1 MAESSYFIIFIT
13 AILSGNMVF
22 AKFLG
27 LCPFFGV
34 TNKMEDAVGM
44 GFAVIVVQMVTVL
57 VTWPLYHLVLLPLGL
72 EILKTMMFILVI
84 AACVQMLEAIMKKIA
99 PRLYK
104 ALGVFLPLITTNCII
119 LGIALI
125 IIAEKLD
132 FGRAMWYAFCASLG
146 FMLALVLMTAKSC
159 TRCSFSI
166 FYCDNYI
173 YCIYRFWWIC
183 NELNSLYNTFIKKE
197 IICLYQHKFFITY

>member
-44 GFAVIVVQMVTVL
+44 GLAVIVVQMVTVL

-84 AACVQMLEAIMKKIA
+84 AACVQMLEAIMKKIT

-125 IIAEKLD
+125 VIAENLD

-146 FMLALVLMTAKSC
+146 FMFALVIMTALRDKVKNAP
-159 TRCSFSI
+159 I
-166 FYCDNYI
+166 PKAVQGMP
-173 YCIYRFWWIC
+173 
-183 NELNSLYNTFIKKE
+183 LA
-197 IICLYQHKFFITY
+197 FFIATIISIAFIGFGGFAMN

>member
-44 GFAVIVVQMVTVL
+44 GLAVIVVQMVTVL

-84 AACVQMLEAIMKKIA
+84 AACVQMLEAIMKKIT

-125 IIAEKLD
+125 VIAENLD

-146 FMLALVLMTAKSC
+146 FMFALVIMTALRDKVKNAP
-159 TRCSFSI
+159 I
-166 FYCDNYI
+166 PKAVQGMP
-173 YCIYRFWWIC
+173 
-183 NELNSLYNTFIKKE
+183 LA
-197 IICLYQHKFFITY
+197 FFIATIISIAFIGFSGFAMN

>member
-44 GFAVIVVQMVTVL
+44 GLAVIVVQMVTVL
-57 VTWPLYHLVLLPLGL
+57 VTWPLYNLVLLPLGL

-84 AACVQMLEAIMKKIA
+84 AACVQMLEAIMKKIS

-125 IIAEKLD
+125 VIAEKLD

-146 FMLALVLMTAKSC
+146 FMLALVLMT
-159 TRCSFSI
+159 
-166 FYCDNYI
+166 
-173 YCIYRFWWIC
+173 
-183 NELNSLYNTFIKKE
+183 SLRDKVKNAPIPKAVQGMP
-197 IICLYQHKFFITY
+197 LAFFIATIISIAFIGFSGFAMN

>member
-84 AACVQMLEAIMKKIA
+84 AACVQMLEAIMKKIT

-125 IIAEKLD
+125 VIAENLD

-146 FMLALVLMTAKSC
+146 FMFALVIMTALRDKVKNAP
-159 TRCSFSI
+159 I
-166 FYCDNYI
+166 PKAVQGMP
-173 YCIYRFWWIC
+173 
-183 NELNSLYNTFIKKE
+183 LA
-197 IICLYQHKFFITY
+197 FFIATIISIAFIGFGGFAMN

>member
-13 AILSGNMVF
+13 AVLSGNMVF

-84 AACVQMLEAIMKKIA
+84 AACVQMLEAIMKKIT

-125 IIAEKLD
+125 VIAENLD

-146 FMLALVLMTAKSC
+146 FMFALVIMTALRDKVKNAP
-159 TRCSFSI
+159 I
-166 FYCDNYI
+166 PKAVQGMP
-173 YCIYRFWWIC
+173 
-183 NELNSLYNTFIKKE
+183 LA
-197 IICLYQHKFFITY
+197 FFIATIISIAFIGFGGFAMN

>member
-57 VTWPLYHLVLLPLGL
+57 VTWPLYNLVLVPLGL

-125 IIAEKLD
+125 VIAENLD

-146 FMLALVLMTAKSC
+146 FMFALVIMTALRDKVKNAP
-159 TRCSFSI
+159 I
-166 FYCDNYI
+166 PKAVQGAP
-173 YCIYRFWWIC
+173 
-183 NELNSLYNTFIKKE
+183 LA
-197 IICLYQHKFFITY
+197 FFIATIISIAFIGFGGFAMN

>member
-13 AILSGNMVF
+13 ATLSGNMVF

-57 VTWPLYHLVLLPLGL
+57 ITWPLYNLVLLPLGL

-84 AACVQMLEAIMKKIA
+84 AACVQMLEAILKKIA

-125 IIAEKLD
+125 VIAENLD
-132 FGRAMWYAFCASLG
+132 FGRAMWYAFSASLG
-146 FMLALVLMTAKSC
+146 FMFALVLMTALRDKVKNAP
-159 TRCSFSI
+159 I
-166 FYCDNYI
+166 PKAVQGMP
-173 YCIYRFWWIC
+173 
-183 NELNSLYNTFIKKE
+183 LA
-197 IICLYQHKFFITY
+197 FFIATIISIAFIGFGGFAMN

>member
-125 IIAEKLD
+125 VIAENLD

-146 FMLALVLMTAKSC
+146 FMFALVIMTALRDKVKNAP
-159 TRCSFSI
+159 I
-166 FYCDNYI
+166 PKAVQGAP
-173 YCIYRFWWIC
+173 
-183 NELNSLYNTFIKKE
+183 LA
-197 IICLYQHKFFITY
+197 FFIATIISIAFIGFGGFAMN

>member
-13 AILSGNMVF
+13 ATLSGNMVF

-57 VTWPLYHLVLLPLGL
+57 ITWPLYNLVLLPLGL

-84 AACVQMLEAIMKKIA
+84 AACVQMLEAILKKIT

-125 IIAEKLD
+125 VIAENLD
-132 FGRAMWYAFCASLG
+132 FGRAMWYAFSASLG
-146 FMLALVLMTAKSC
+146 FMFALVLMTALRDKVKNAP
-159 TRCSFSI
+159 I
-166 FYCDNYI
+166 PKAVQGMP
-173 YCIYRFWWIC
+173 
-183 NELNSLYNTFIKKE
+183 LA
-197 IICLYQHKFFITY
+197 FFIATIISIAFIGFGGFAMN

>member
-57 VTWPLYHLVLLPLGL
+57 ITWPLYNLVLVPLGL

-84 AACVQMLEAIMKKIA
+84 AACVQMLEAIMKKIT

-125 IIAEKLD
+125 VIAEKLD

-146 FMLALVLMTAKSC
+146 FMFALVLMT
-159 TRCSFSI
+159 
-166 FYCDNYI
+166 
-173 YCIYRFWWIC
+173 
-183 NELNSLYNTFIKKE
+183 SLREKVKNAPIPKAVQGMP
-197 IICLYQHKFFITY
+197 LAFFIATIISIAFIGFGGFAMN

>member
-57 VTWPLYHLVLLPLGL
+57 VTWPLYNLVLLPLGL

-146 FMLALVLMTAKSC
+146 FMLALVLMTALRDKVKNAP
-159 TRCSFSI
+159 I
-166 FYCDNYI
+166 PKAVQGAP
-173 YCIYRFWWIC
+173 
-183 NELNSLYNTFIKKE
+183 LA
-197 IICLYQHKFFITY
+197 FFIATIISIAFIGFGGFAMN

>member
-84 AACVQMLEAIMKKIA
+84 AACVQMLEAIMKKIT

-125 IIAEKLD
+125 VIAENLD

-146 FMLALVLMTAKSC
+146 FMFALVIMTALRDKVKNAP
-159 TRCSFSI
+159 I
-166 FYCDNYI
+166 PKAVQGAP
-173 YCIYRFWWIC
+173 
-183 NELNSLYNTFIKKE
+183 LA
-197 IICLYQHKFFITY
+197 FFIATIISIAFIGFSGFAMN

>member
-13 AILSGNMVF
+13 AVLSGNMVF

-44 GFAVIVVQMVTVL
+44 GLAVIVVQMVTVL

-84 AACVQMLEAIMKKIA
+84 AACVQMLEAIMKKIT

-125 IIAEKLD
+125 VIAENLD

-146 FMLALVLMTAKSC
+146 FMFALVIMTALRDKVKNAP
-159 TRCSFSI
+159 I
-166 FYCDNYI
+166 PKAVQGMP
-173 YCIYRFWWIC
+173 
-183 NELNSLYNTFIKKE
+183 LA
-197 IICLYQHKFFITY
+197 FFIATIISIAFIGFGGFAMN